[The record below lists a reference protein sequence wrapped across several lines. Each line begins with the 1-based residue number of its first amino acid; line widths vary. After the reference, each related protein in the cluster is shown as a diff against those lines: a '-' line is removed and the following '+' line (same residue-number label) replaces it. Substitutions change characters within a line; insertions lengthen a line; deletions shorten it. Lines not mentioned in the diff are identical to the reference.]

1 MSDILANAIQGRE
14 RTYREALDLVRAR
27 VEDLD
32 DEFDDQLPREAI
44 ELVGCLRRLVQ
55 SCTVE
60 QVHRAF
66 GSPGDFG
73 YDTPIGDALSRTY
86 RSQAKS

>member
-14 RTYREALDLVRAR
+14 RTYREALDLIRSRA
-27 VEDLD
+27 EDLD
-32 DEFDDQLPREAI
+32 EEFDDRLPREAI
-44 ELVGCLRRLVQ
+44 ELVSCLRRLVQ
-55 SCTVE
+55 SCTVD

-73 YDTPIGDALSRTY
+73 YDTPIGDALAEVY
-86 RSQAKS
+86 RGAK